1 MNKSKVI
8 EDPLTGKPMYDLG
21 DFKSEKK
28 RVGVIVIIILVIFL
42 PTLIYYLY
50 KHFNP

>member
-8 EDPLTGKPMYDLG
+8 EDPMTGKPRHDLD

-28 RVGVIVIIILVIFL
+28 RVGIMLVIILVIFL